1 MIRMPF
7 EQSEV
12 VCYLR
17 RPHGVSK
24 PAVVFAWAGIDTWKE
39 EMTTRVD
46 HYLQAGLAV
55 LTTGIPQFTANAL
68 SYSRSPLFAFKM
80 CLLAAALVFTATL
93 RRRIAAIDDGRFEN
107 EIVPV
112 EGVTADE
119 SIRPD
124 TTLEGLQKLPPVFDT
139 TSGKGSVT
147 AGNSSQL
154 SDGASAT
161 VLVSRHAQLIEDA
174 QVAGDAYRSVLGRVA
189 KGYERA
195 KAIHDQ
201 ARAAVGRLEAGLE
214 EAQALEARLV
224 RLERRRQAAAK
235 VTPTPPPGGGGGG
248 GGGGSGGSGG
258 GSGSACILERPY
270 SYVDSWGAARSGG
283 RSHQGTDVMAPHGA
297 RVFAFVNGVV
307 SRESSST
314 NGGIQLYLQ
323 GDNGVEYFYAH
334 LSGYAVGTGTRVRAG
349 QLVAYNGQTGNA
361 RYTAPHVHFEVHLSG
376 GPVNPY
382 PYLKRACG

>member
-1 MIRMPF
+1 M
-7 EQSEV
+7 
-12 VCYLR
+12 R
-17 RPHGVSK
+17 RLV
-24 PAVVFAWAGIDTWKE
+24 I
-39 EMTTRVD
+39 
-46 HYLQAGLAV
+46 GLALLV
-55 LTTGIPQFTANAL
+55 AL
-68 SYSRSPLFAFKM
+68 AS
-80 CLLAAALVFTATL
+80 LLAAVPALGAAPL
-93 RRRIAAIDDGRFEN
+93 DDARRRQRALRAELQAA
-107 EIVPV
+107 
-112 EGVTADE
+112 TAE
-119 SIRPD
+119 
-124 TTLEGLQKLPPVFDT
+124 LQAAEAALAKAEDQLAYDR
-139 TSGKGSVT
+139 
-147 AGNSSQL
+147 SQL
-154 SDGASAT
+154 EAANRQHRGARAALAGQAAAMYRSGGLAIAGALLDQDPAQVPGRVEMAT
-161 VLVSRHAQLIEDA
+161 VLVSRNAQLIEDA
-174 QVAGDAYRSVLGRVA
+174 QVTGDAYRSVLGRVT

-195 KAIHDQ
+195 EAIHDQ

-235 VTPTPPPGGGGGG
+235 VTPTPPPSGGGG
-248 GGGGSGGSGG
+248 GG

-361 RYTAPHVHFEVHLSG
+361 RYTAPHTHFEVHLAG

>member
-1 MIRMPF
+1 M
-7 EQSEV
+7 
-12 VCYLR
+12 
-17 RPHGVSK
+17 
-24 PAVVFAWAGIDTWKE
+24 
-39 EMTTRVD
+39 
-46 HYLQAGLAV
+46 
-55 LTTGIPQFTANAL
+55 
-68 SYSRSPLFAFKM
+68 
-80 CLLAAALVFTATL
+80 
-93 RRRIAAIDDGRFEN
+93 
-107 EIVPV
+107 
-112 EGVTADE
+112 
-119 SIRPD
+119 
-124 TTLEGLQKLPPVFDT
+124 
-139 TSGKGSVT
+139 
-147 AGNSSQL
+147 
-154 SDGASAT
+154 AT
-161 VLVSRHAQLIEDA
+161 VLVSRNAQLIEDA
-174 QVAGDAYRSVLGRVA
+174 QVTGDAYRSVLGRVA

-248 GGGGSGGSGG
+248 GSGGSGGSGG

-307 SRESSST
+307 SRESSSA

-334 LSGYAVGTGTRVRAG
+334 LSGYAVSTGTRVRAG
-349 QLVAYNGQTGNA
+349 QLIAYNGQTGNA
-361 RYTAPHVHFEVHLSG
+361 AATAPHVHFEVHLSG

-382 PYLKRACG
+382 PYLKRVCG